1 MGDNRPSESESGRE
15 AGNDS
20 SGAGVVGGR
29 ALEDREGGSSLSVI
43 LAISHAERRRFDHR
57 HTSTRRK
64 KAVAYVALA
73 FLLPIFGAM
82 LWGAYRFGVSV
93 GDGGMDGLLTLA
105 RWYVPVVIGL
115 YVLAGA
121 NEAGKRLLGFEAR
134 ELLLTTVRDR
144 DLVLGLLLADL
155 RESGWYLLGPT
166 AVLVLVFG
174 VGVGSPTL
182 VAVAT
187 VAAVLV
193 TVAATL
199 VGYVVGLG
207 VRLGL
212 RYVPISSS
220 AQSALSGVAS
230 VGVFLLFV
238 AGGAIAG
245 QTGASFDLGETSPA
259 ELAPEGPPPLAI
271 GYYADFFFVGTPMLE
286 GIGYLALAS
295 GALVVAAIP
304 LAVRGTIAITPR
316 LWRGQSHGDS
326 TDSDAASTGGEP
338 AGAEIAMRR
347 DWPWLEVAT
356 GYVADGVVRR
366 AIRTPARS
374 LHVVYYLV
382 GAGYVVVSLGVAD
395 PSLLATAVGA
405 SLVLLGLWLAGGAV
419 GLNPIGD
426 EGSMLGQL
434 VLAAY
439 SPETFVRARILVGT
453 AIGLPLVLGGTALL
467 TVDELGGLEAPL
479 IGGFLA
485 VMVPV
490 SACFAVGVGTLL
502 PRSEPGRVLEKFEA
516 KPPET
521 LAILVHGAVVTA
533 LAAAGAFLLIGDLA
547 PVARVGG
554 LAAVALCSL
563 IAADA
568 GYRFAVSGIA
578 GYGRPRKPDPVYALE
593 LIAGLGLVGLLLS
606 LSLEI
611 GAATQLPLS
620 ETALFTATFVAG
632 FLGWALA
639 GGAYLLASER
649 SWTYVDLAIPDA
661 RDGRYLVVG
670 LVASLAAYGAFATA
684 VWLFELP
691 VVSHAIA
698 EEAGTAGP
706 AFVFLLAALILLV
719 NAPVEEFLFR
729 NVLQKRLT
737 EAISVGGAIVAVSM
751 LFAAVHLPVYASADP
766 VAIAVSLVPLVIVS
780 VVWGWV
786 YERTGNLVVPALCHG
801 LYNVAIVVVPVL
813 AASTF

>member
-1 MGDNRPSESESGRE
+1 MTDNRDSESSEAHGTES
-15 AGNDS
+15 D
-20 SGAGVVGGR
+20 SGADDGR
-29 ALEDREGGSSLSVI
+29 APEKRQAASSLSVI
-43 LAISHAERRRFDHR
+43 LAVSRAERRRFDHR

-73 FLLPIFGAM
+73 LMLPVFGAM
-82 LWGAYRFGVSV
+82 VWGAYRFGTSV
-93 GDGGMDGLLTLA
+93 GDGGMDGLLTLT

-121 NEAGKRLLGFEAR
+121 NEAGKRLLGFEAC

-193 TVAATL
+193 TLAATL

-207 VRLGL
+207 ARLGL
-212 RYVPISSS
+212 RHIPLSSS

-316 LWRGQSHGDS
+316 LWRVESHGDS
-326 TDSDAASTGGEP
+326 TDSAAASTGDERQTGTDV
-338 AGAEIAMRR
+338 GDRR
-347 DWPWLEVAT
+347 EWPWLEIPT
-356 GYVADGVVRR
+356 GYVADGVVHR
-366 AIRTPARS
+366 AIRTPDRS

-395 PSLLATAVGA
+395 SSLLATAVGA
-405 SLVLLGLWLAGGAV
+405 SLVLLGIWLAGGAV

-434 VLAAY
+434 VLAEY

-453 AIGLPLVLGGTALL
+453 AIGLPLVLGGTALS
-467 TVDELGGLEAPL
+467 TINELGGLEATL
-479 IGGFLA
+479 VGGFLA
-485 VMVPV
+485 AMVPV

-502 PRSEPGRVLEKFEA
+502 PRSEPGTVLEKFEVR
-516 KPPET
+516 PPET
-521 LAILVHGAVVTA
+521 LAILVHGAVTTA
-533 LAAAGAFLLIGDLA
+533 LAAGGAFLLIGDLA
-547 PVARVGG
+547 PAARVGG

-563 IAADA
+563 IVADA

-578 GYGRPRKPDPVYALE
+578 GYGRPQKPDPVYALE
-593 LIAGLGLVGLLLS
+593 LVTGLGLLGLALS

-611 GAATQLPLS
+611 GMATQLPLS
-620 ETALFTATFVAG
+620 GPVQFIATFVAG
-632 FLGWALA
+632 FAGWALV
-639 GGAYLLASER
+639 GVVYLYATGR
-649 SWTYVDLAIPDA
+649 SWGYLDVAVPDG
-661 RDGRYLVVG
+661 RDGRYLAVG
-670 LVASLAAYGAFATA
+670 LVTSLAAYGAFATA

-698 EEAGTAGP
+698 EEVGTAGP
-706 AFVFLLAALILLV
+706 AFALLLAALILLV

-737 EAISVGGAIVAVSM
+737 EAISAGGAIVAVSI

-766 VAIAVSLVPLVIVS
+766 VAVAVSLLPLVVVS
-780 VVWGWV
+780 IVWGWV
-786 YERTGNLVVPALCHG
+786 YERSGNLAVPALCHG

-813 AASTF
+813 AVSTF